1 MRRKNKWKQLFA
13 LSMSVILAGNMS
25 EALAAMIV
33 DEPET
38 YQVVNVS
45 GGGTGIAEKQMDVS
59 SVLSLPEFE
68 RIATDSDAMQEQESP
83 KFETVATGSDA
94 VQKEE
99 YPAFEKSKM
108 AGDIRITVSA
118 PEGVFPKGAVL
129 QVSQVTESQEK
140 EKLQTAVWKELKKE
154 GDTRNLQKV
163 LAFDIMIRDKK
174 GQELQPDSHAGEV
187 TVSFAKVDMR
197 AVKEGE
203 TQLEVFHMDERL
215 EEAQKLDC
223 TVNEEAQTIE
233 VQAENFSVYAVS
245 YLGNRT
251 KASHMASRPEDG
263 VTAGHPFPKGTGGST
278 SFRIP
283 AMITLADGTIV
294 AAADARWNTT
304 YDGGGLDT
312 IVSRSTDGG
321 ISWNYTFA
329 NYLGDNGNSYNGTRS
344 TTFIDPAL
352 ATDGDKIYMLCDLYP
367 YGVALNG
374 NKDIAPKAVTGFNED
389 GKLRLKKHNAE
400 DSDDSYQFYL
410 DGDTIYAEDGNA
422 VPGYVVDEYFN
433 ITGNGTDSNLFF
445 HDSPYQ
451 VMRTSYFY
459 LTTSDDGGEN
469 WSAPQLLNVKTD
481 EELAYLAAPG
491 RGIVTEDGTI
501 VFAAYSYKGSEA
513 TQRMDFIY
521 SEDEGENWSRAETG
535 TPDQWSS
542 ESAVVELEDGT
553 LRFFFRNGTSHL
565 CYVDYRED
573 GWEKPVQTSLLTNSN
588 CQISAVRYSRKEKG
602 RQVLLVSCPTGPDGQ
617 GSNSSTGGPAP
628 DGKRLNGKIFVGL
641 VNEDNTM
648 EWMEDKHIQVNQNN
662 AEFMYSCLTELED
675 GTIALLYED
684 HQSGWGAGA
693 DKYYTM
699 DFQTYPFKVIPQRYQ
714 ITLEQTE
721 GGTIVCDVE
730 EGEENTKAEIT
741 AEPLEGYR
749 LSYWL
754 VNGEKKEAAGTIYEV
769 ILQEDV
775 KISAVFEKIPPK
787 RYRITLEQ
795 TEGGTIVCDVE
806 EGEENTRAEITAEPS
821 EGYRLSHWLVNG
833 ERKEAVGTVYEVILQ
848 EDVKIS
854 AVFEKILDGGNEEH
868 HQQNSDDD
876 DDDDTVKTP
885 PQKVQAPSYASKGT
899 WNQKGETWSFIMEDG
914 QPAVSTWICTE
925 WNGTYQ
931 WYYFDQEGRM
941 ADGWINI
948 DGQTFYLVPES
959 DGTRGQM
966 VTGWKSIDGVWYYFN
981 MDSDG
986 TKGILLKNT
995 VTPDGFSVDEEG
1007 RWVQP

>member
-13 LSMSVILAGNMS
+13 VSMSVILAGNMS
-25 EALAAMIV
+25 EAAAAMIV
-33 DEPET
+33 DGPET
-38 YQVVNVS
+38 YQAVNVS
-45 GGGTGIAEKQMDVS
+45 GRGTGIAKNRMDVP
-59 SVLSLPEFE
+59 SVLSLPKFE
-68 RIATDSDAMQEQESP
+68 RIATGSNATREQESP
-83 KFETVATGSDA
+83 KLETVATGSDA

-129 QVSQVTESQEK
+129 QVSQVTGRQEK
-140 EKLQTAVWKELKKE
+140 EKLQTAVREELKKE
-154 GDTRNLQKV
+154 GDTRNIQEL
-163 LAFDIMIRDKK
+163 LAFDITIRNKK
-174 GQELQPDSHAGEV
+174 GQELQADTNAGEV

-223 TVNEEAQTIE
+223 MVNEEAQTIE
-233 VQAENFSVYAVS
+233 VQVENFSVYTVS
-245 YLGNRT
+245 YLGTST
-251 KASHMASRPEDG
+251 KASHMASRPKDG
-263 VTAGHPFPKGTGGST
+263 VTSGHPFPKGIGGST

-283 AMITLADGTIV
+283 AMITLADGRIV

-312 IVSRSTDGG
+312 IVSWSTDGG
-321 ISWNYTFA
+321 TSWNYTFA

-389 GKLRLKKHNAE
+389 GKLRLKERNA
-400 DSDDSYQFYL
+400 DGSDDSYQFYL
-410 DGDTIYAEDGNA
+410 DGDTIYAKDGNA

-433 ITGNGTDSNLFF
+433 ITGNGADSNLFF
-445 HDSPYQ
+445 YDSPYQ

-481 EELAYLAAPG
+481 KELAYLAAPG

-521 SEDEGENWSRAETG
+521 SEDDGESWNRVETG

-565 CYVDYRED
+565 CYVDYGED
-573 GWEKPVQTSLLTNSN
+573 GWEKPVQTGLLTNSN

-617 GSNSSTGGPAP
+617 GSNSSTGGLASKG
-628 DGKRLNGKIFVGL
+628 GKRLNGKIFVGL
-641 VNEDNTM
+641 VNDDNTM
-648 EWMEDKHIQVNQNN
+648 EWMKDKHIQVNQNN

-675 GTIALLYED
+675 GRIALLYED

-699 DFQTYPFKVIPQRYQ
+699 DFQTYPFEVIPKRYQ

-721 GGTIVCDVE
+721 GGMIACAVE

-741 AEPLEGYR
+741 AEPSECYR
-749 LSYWL
+749 LSY
-754 VNGEKKEAAGTIYEV
+754 
-769 ILQEDV
+769 
-775 KISAVFEKIPPK
+775 
-787 RYRITLEQ
+787 
-795 TEGGTIVCDVE
+795 
-806 EGEENTRAEITAEPS
+806 
-821 EGYRLSHWLVNG
+821 WLVNG
-833 ERKEAVGTVYEVILQ
+833 ERKEAVGTVYEIVLQ
-848 EDVKIS
+848 EDVKVS
-854 AVFEKILDGGNEEH
+854 AVFEKIPDGGNEDGDEKYH
-868 HQQNSDDD
+868 DQNSDDD
-876 DDDDTVKTP
+876 AVRTP
-885 PQKVQAPSYASKGT
+885 PQKEHAPSYASKGN
-899 WNQKGETWSFIMEDG
+899 WNQEGETWSFIMEDG
-914 QPAVSTWICTE
+914 QPAVSRWICTE

-931 WYYFDQEGRM
+931 WYYFDQEGKM
-941 ADGWINI
+941 ADGWIDI
-948 DGQTFYLVPES
+948 DGQTFYLAPES

-966 VTGWKSIDGVWYYFN
+966 VTGWKLIDGVWYYFN
-981 MDSDG
+981 TDSDG

-1007 RWVQP
+1007 RWVHS

>member
-1 MRRKNKWKQLFA
+1 MR
-13 LSMSVILAGNMS
+13 
-25 EALAAMIV
+25 E
-33 DEPET
+33 
-38 YQVVNVS
+38 
-45 GGGTGIAEKQMDVS
+45 
-59 SVLSLPEFE
+59 
-68 RIATDSDAMQEQESP
+68 
-83 KFETVATGSDA
+83 
-94 VQKEE
+94 
-99 YPAFEKSKM
+99 
-108 AGDIRITVSA
+108 
-118 PEGVFPKGAVL
+118 
-129 QVSQVTESQEK
+129 
-140 EKLQTAVWKELKKE
+140 ELKKE
-154 GDTRNLQKV
+154 GDTRNIQEL
-163 LAFDIMIRDKK
+163 LAFDITIRNKK
-174 GQELQPDSHAGEV
+174 GQELQADTNAGEV

-223 TVNEEAQTIE
+223 MVNEEAQTIE
-233 VQAENFSVYAVS
+233 VQVENFSVYTVS
-245 YLGNRT
+245 YLGTST
-251 KASHMASRPEDG
+251 KASHMASRPKDG
-263 VTAGHPFPKGTGGST
+263 VTSGHPFPKGIGGST

-283 AMITLADGTIV
+283 AMITLADGRIV

-312 IVSRSTDGG
+312 IVSWSTDGG
-321 ISWNYTFA
+321 TSWNYTFA

-389 GKLRLKKHNAE
+389 GKLRLKERNA
-400 DSDDSYQFYL
+400 DGSDDSYQFYL
-410 DGDTIYAEDGNA
+410 DGDTIYAKDGNA

-433 ITGNGTDSNLFF
+433 ITGNGADSNLFF
-445 HDSPYQ
+445 YDSPYQ

-481 EELAYLAAPG
+481 KELAYLAAPG

-521 SEDEGENWSRAETG
+521 SEDDGESWNRVETG

-565 CYVDYRED
+565 CYVDYGED
-573 GWEKPVQTSLLTNSN
+573 GWEKPVQTGLLTNSN

-617 GSNSSTGGPAP
+617 GSNSSTGGLASKG
-628 DGKRLNGKIFVGL
+628 GKRLNGKIFVGL
-641 VNEDNTM
+641 VNDDNTM
-648 EWMEDKHIQVNQNN
+648 EWMKDKHIQVNQNN

-675 GTIALLYED
+675 GRIALLYED

-699 DFQTYPFKVIPQRYQ
+699 DFQTYPFEVIPKRYQ

-721 GGTIVCDVE
+721 GGMIACAVE

-741 AEPLEGYR
+741 AEPSECYR
-749 LSYWL
+749 LSY
-754 VNGEKKEAAGTIYEV
+754 
-769 ILQEDV
+769 
-775 KISAVFEKIPPK
+775 
-787 RYRITLEQ
+787 
-795 TEGGTIVCDVE
+795 
-806 EGEENTRAEITAEPS
+806 
-821 EGYRLSHWLVNG
+821 WLVNG
-833 ERKEAVGTVYEVILQ
+833 ERKEAVGTVYEIVLQ
-848 EDVKIS
+848 EDVKVS
-854 AVFEKILDGGNEEH
+854 AVFEKIPDGGNEDGDEKYH
-868 HQQNSDDD
+868 DQNSDDD
-876 DDDDTVKTP
+876 AVRTP
-885 PQKVQAPSYASKGT
+885 PQKEHAPSYASKGN
-899 WNQKGETWSFIMEDG
+899 WNQEGETWSFIMEDG
-914 QPAVSTWICTE
+914 QPAVSRWICTE

-931 WYYFDQEGRM
+931 WYYFDQEGKM
-941 ADGWINI
+941 ADGWIDI
-948 DGQTFYLVPES
+948 DGQTFYLAPES

-966 VTGWKSIDGVWYYFN
+966 VTGWKLIDGVWYYFN
-981 MDSDG
+981 TDSDG

-1007 RWVQP
+1007 RWVHS

>member
-1 MRRKNKWKQLFA
+1 M
-13 LSMSVILAGNMS
+13 
-25 EALAAMIV
+25 
-33 DEPET
+33 
-38 YQVVNVS
+38 
-45 GGGTGIAEKQMDVS
+45 
-59 SVLSLPEFE
+59 
-68 RIATDSDAMQEQESP
+68 
-83 KFETVATGSDA
+83 ETVATGSDA

-129 QVSQVTESQEK
+129 QVSQVTGRQEK
-140 EKLQTAVWKELKKE
+140 EKLQTAVREELKKE
-154 GDTRNLQKV
+154 GDTRNIQEL
-163 LAFDIMIRDKK
+163 LAFDITIRNKK
-174 GQELQPDSHAGEV
+174 GQELQADTNAGEV

-223 TVNEEAQTIE
+223 MVNEEVQTIE
-233 VQAENFSVYAVS
+233 VQVENFSVYTVS
-245 YLGNRT
+245 YLGTST
-251 KASHMASRPEDG
+251 KASHMASRPKDG
-263 VTAGHPFPKGTGGST
+263 VTSGHPFPKGIGGST

-283 AMITLADGTIV
+283 AMITLADGRIV

-312 IVSRSTDGG
+312 IVSWSTDGG
-321 ISWNYTFA
+321 TSWNYTFA

-389 GKLRLKKHNAE
+389 GKLRLKERNA
-400 DSDDSYQFYL
+400 DGSDDSYQFYL
-410 DGDTIYAEDGNA
+410 DGDTIYAKDGNA

-433 ITGNGTDSNLFF
+433 ITGNGADSNLFF
-445 HDSPYQ
+445 YDSPYQ

-481 EELAYLAAPG
+481 KELAYLAAPG

-521 SEDEGENWSRAETG
+521 SEDDGESWNRVETG

-565 CYVDYRED
+565 CYVDYGED
-573 GWEKPVQTSLLTNSN
+573 GWEKPVQTGLLTNSN

-617 GSNSSTGGPAP
+617 GSNSSTGGLASKG
-628 DGKRLNGKIFVGL
+628 GKRLNGKIFVGL
-641 VNEDNTM
+641 VNDDNTM
-648 EWMEDKHIQVNQNN
+648 EWMKDKHIQVNQNN

-675 GTIALLYED
+675 GRIALLYED

-699 DFQTYPFKVIPQRYQ
+699 DFQTYPFEVIPKRYQ

-721 GGTIVCDVE
+721 GGMIACAVE

-741 AEPLEGYR
+741 AEPSECYR
-749 LSYWL
+749 LSY
-754 VNGEKKEAAGTIYEV
+754 
-769 ILQEDV
+769 
-775 KISAVFEKIPPK
+775 
-787 RYRITLEQ
+787 
-795 TEGGTIVCDVE
+795 
-806 EGEENTRAEITAEPS
+806 
-821 EGYRLSHWLVNG
+821 WLVNG
-833 ERKEAVGTVYEVILQ
+833 ERKEAVGTVYEIVLQ
-848 EDVKIS
+848 EDVKVS
-854 AVFEKILDGGNEEH
+854 AVFEKIPDGGNEDGDEKYH
-868 HQQNSDDD
+868 DQNSDDD
-876 DDDDTVKTP
+876 AVRTP
-885 PQKVQAPSYASKGT
+885 PQKEHAPSYASKGN
-899 WNQKGETWSFIMEDG
+899 WNQEGETWSFIMEDG
-914 QPAVSTWICTE
+914 QPAVSRWICTE

-931 WYYFDQEGRM
+931 WYYFDQEGKM

-948 DGQTFYLVPES
+948 DGQTFYLAPES

-966 VTGWKSIDGVWYYFN
+966 VTGWKLIDGVWYYFN
-981 MDSDG
+981 TDSDG

-1007 RWVQP
+1007 RWVHS

>member
-13 LSMSVILAGNMS
+13 VSMSVILAGNMS
-25 EALAAMIV
+25 EAAAAMIV
-33 DEPET
+33 DGPET
-38 YQVVNVS
+38 YQAVNVS
-45 GGGTGIAEKQMDVS
+45 GRDTGIAKNRMDVP
-59 SVLSLPEFE
+59 SVLSLPKFE
-68 RIATDSDAMQEQESP
+68 RIATGSNATREQESP
-83 KFETVATGSDA
+83 KLETVATGSDA

-118 PEGVFPKGAVL
+118 SEGVFPKGAVL
-129 QVSQVTESQEK
+129 QVSQVTGRQEK
-140 EKLQTAVWKELKKE
+140 EKLQTAVREELKKE
-154 GDTRNLQKV
+154 GDTRNIQEL
-163 LAFDIMIRDKK
+163 LAFDITIRNKK
-174 GQELQPDSHAGEV
+174 GQELQADTNAGEV

-223 TVNEEAQTIE
+223 MVNEEAQTIE
-233 VQAENFSVYAVS
+233 VQVENFSVYTVS
-245 YLGNRT
+245 YLGTST
-251 KASHMASRPEDG
+251 KASHMASRPKDG
-263 VTAGHPFPKGTGGST
+263 VTSGHPFPKGIGGST

-283 AMITLADGTIV
+283 AMITLADGRIV

-312 IVSRSTDGG
+312 IVSWSTDGG
-321 ISWNYTFA
+321 TSWNYTFA

-389 GKLRLKKHNAE
+389 GKLRLKERNA
-400 DSDDSYQFYL
+400 DGSDDSYQFYL
-410 DGDTIYAEDGNA
+410 DGDTIYAKDGNA

-433 ITGNGTDSNLFF
+433 ITGNGADSNLFF
-445 HDSPYQ
+445 YDSPYQ

-481 EELAYLAAPG
+481 KELAYLAAPG

-521 SEDEGENWSRAETG
+521 SEDDGESWNRVETG

-565 CYVDYRED
+565 CYVDYGED
-573 GWEKPVQTSLLTNSN
+573 GWEKPVQTGLLTNSN

-617 GSNSSTGGPAP
+617 GSNSSTGGLASKG
-628 DGKRLNGKIFVGL
+628 GKRLNGKIFVGL
-641 VNEDNTM
+641 VNDDNTM
-648 EWMEDKHIQVNQNN
+648 EWMKDKHIQVNQNN

-675 GTIALLYED
+675 GRIALLYED

-699 DFQTYPFKVIPQRYQ
+699 DFQTYPFEVIPKRYQ

-721 GGTIVCDVE
+721 GGMIACAVE

-741 AEPLEGYR
+741 AEPSECYR
-749 LSYWL
+749 LSY
-754 VNGEKKEAAGTIYEV
+754 
-769 ILQEDV
+769 
-775 KISAVFEKIPPK
+775 
-787 RYRITLEQ
+787 
-795 TEGGTIVCDVE
+795 
-806 EGEENTRAEITAEPS
+806 
-821 EGYRLSHWLVNG
+821 WLVNG
-833 ERKEAVGTVYEVILQ
+833 ERKEAVGTVYEIVLQ
-848 EDVKIS
+848 EDVKVS
-854 AVFEKILDGGNEEH
+854 AVFEKIPDGGNEDGDEKYH
-868 HQQNSDDD
+868 DQNSDDD
-876 DDDDTVKTP
+876 AVRTP
-885 PQKVQAPSYASKGT
+885 PQKEHAPSYASKGN
-899 WNQKGETWSFIMEDG
+899 WNQEGETWSFIMEDG
-914 QPAVSTWICTE
+914 QPAVSRWICTE

-931 WYYFDQEGRM
+931 WYYFDQEGKM

-948 DGQTFYLVPES
+948 DGQTFYLATES

-966 VTGWKSIDGVWYYFN
+966 VTGWKLIDGVWYYFN
-981 MDSDG
+981 TDSDG

-1007 RWVQP
+1007 RWVHS

>member
-25 EALAAMIV
+25 ETAAAMIV
-33 DEPET
+33 DGSGT
-38 YQVVNVS
+38 YQPVNVS
-45 GGGTGIAEKQMDVS
+45 GGGTGIAENRMDVS
-59 SVLSLPEFE
+59 SVLALPKFE
-68 RIATDSDAMQEQESP
+68 RIATDSNAMREQESP
-83 KFETVATGSDA
+83 KFKTVATGSDA

-129 QVSQVTESQEK
+129 QVSQVTGRQEK
-140 EKLQTAVWKELKKE
+140 EKLQTAVREELKKV
-154 GDTRNLQKV
+154 GDTRNIQEV
-163 LAFDIMIRDKK
+163 LAFDITIRDKK
-174 GQELQPDSHAGEV
+174 GQELQADTNAGEV

-223 TVNEEAQTIE
+223 MVNEETQTIE
-233 VQAENFSVYAVS
+233 VQSETFSVYAVG
-245 YLGNRT
+245 YLGTSTR
-251 KASHMASRPEDG
+251 ASHMALRPKDG
-263 VTAGHPFPKGTGGST
+263 VTAGHPFPKGIGGST

-283 AMITLADGTIV
+283 AMITLADGRIV
-294 AAADARWNTT
+294 VAADARWNTT

-321 ISWNYTFA
+321 TSWNYTFA

-389 GKLRLKKHNAE
+389 GKLRLKERNTDE
-400 DSDDSYQFYL
+400 SDDSYQFYL
-410 DGDTIYAEDGNA
+410 DGDTIYAKDGNA
-422 VPGYVVDEYFN
+422 VPGYMVDEYFN
-433 ITGNGTDSNLFF
+433 ITGNGADSNLFF
-445 HDSPYQ
+445 YDSPYQ

-481 EELAYLAAPG
+481 EELAYLTAPG
-491 RGIVTEDGTI
+491 RGLVTEDGTI
-501 VFAAYSYKGSEA
+501 VFAAYSYKGSEV

-521 SEDEGENWSRAETG
+521 SKDDGESWNRVETG

-542 ESAVVELEDGT
+542 ESAVVELEDGI

-565 CYVDYRED
+565 CYVDYGRD
-573 GWEKPVQTSLLTNSN
+573 GWEKPVQTGLLTNSN

-617 GSNSSTGGPAP
+617 GSSSSTGGLASK
-628 DGKRLNGKIFVGL
+628 GGRRLNGKIFVGL

-648 EWMEDKHIQVNQNN
+648 EWMEDKHIQVNHNN

-684 HQSGWGAGA
+684 HQSGWGAGEG
-693 DKYYTM
+693 KYYTM
-699 DFQTYPFKVIPQRYQ
+699 DFQTYPFKVIPERYQ

-721 GGTIVCDVE
+721 GGTIACAVE

-741 AEPLEGYR
+741 AEPSEYYR
-749 LSYWL
+749 LSY
-754 VNGEKKEAAGTIYEV
+754 
-769 ILQEDV
+769 
-775 KISAVFEKIPPK
+775 
-787 RYRITLEQ
+787 
-795 TEGGTIVCDVE
+795 
-806 EGEENTRAEITAEPS
+806 
-821 EGYRLSHWLVNG
+821 WLVNG
-833 ERKEAVGTVYEVILQ
+833 ERKEAVGTIYEIVLQ
-848 EDVKIS
+848 EDVKVT
-854 AVFEKILDGGNEEH
+854 AVFEKIPDGGNGDGNEEYH
-868 HQQNSDDD
+868 DQNYDDD
-876 DDDDTVKTP
+876 AVRTSLHKEH
-885 PQKVQAPSYASKGT
+885 APSYASKGD
-899 WNQKGETWSFIMEDG
+899 WNQEGETWSFIMEDG
-914 QPAVSTWICTE
+914 QLAVSRWICTE

-966 VTGWKSIDGVWYYFN
+966 VTGWKLIDGVWYYFN
-981 MDSDG
+981 TDSDG

-1007 RWVQP
+1007 RWFHS